1 MTAAVSTH
9 LVIADDHP
17 LFRDALRQAVASVV
31 TSATIDEAGSFDEL
45 TALLEQDSDVDLILL
60 DLTMDSDVDLI
71 LLDLTM
77 PGISGFSGLIYLRA
91 QYPAIPVVIV
101 SASDDAATIR
111 SSLDFGASGFI
122 PKRFGVET
130 LRDAIVKVMEGD
142 VWIPP
147 DTDLSAAADPDMTR
161 LRDRLVTLTPQQ
173 VRVLM
178 MLSEGLL
185 NKQIAYELGVSEATI
200 KAHVSAILQK
210 LGVESRT
217 QAVIAAAKIAG
228 GQWRQGTPPAQ

>member
-1 MTAAVSTH
+1 MRKEPMTAAANTR

-17 LFRDALRQAVASVV
+17 LFRDALRQAVNSVV
-31 TSATIDEAGSFDEL
+31 PSAKVDEAGSFDDL
-45 TALLEQDSDVDLILL
+45 TALLEQDA
-60 DLTMDSDVDLI
+60 DVDLI

-101 SASDDAATIR
+101 SATDDGATIR
-111 SSLDFGASGFI
+111 RSLDFGASGFI
-122 PKRFGVET
+122 PKRFGVDV
-130 LRDAIVKVMEGD
+130 LRDAIRRVMDGE
-142 VWIPP
+142 VWVPP
-147 DTDLSAAADPDMTR
+147 DTDLDAGADPEMTR

-178 MLSEGLL
+178 MLSQGLL

-210 LGVESRT
+210 LG
-217 QAVIAAAKIAG
+217 
-228 GQWRQGTPPAQ
+228 

>member
-1 MTAAVSTH
+1 MTAAVSTR

-31 TSATIDEAGSFDEL
+31 ASAKIEEAGSFEEL
-45 TALLEQDSDVDLILL
+45 TALLERDSE
-60 DLTMDSDVDLI
+60 VDLI

-101 SASDDAATIR
+101 SASDDGTTIR
-111 SSLDFGASGFI
+111 RSLDFGASGFI

-130 LRDAIVKVMEGD
+130 LRDAIVKVMDGD

-147 DTDLSAAADPDMTR
+147 DTDLTSTDPEMTR

-185 NKQIAYELGVSEATI
+185 NKQIAYELGVSEATV

-228 GQWRQGTPPAQ
+228 GQWRQGVPSAQ

>member
-1 MTAAVSTH
+1 MTSAPATR

-17 LFRDALRQAVASVV
+17 LFRDALRQAVGSVV
-31 TSATIDEAGSFDEL
+31 TSARIDEAGSFEEL
-45 TALLEQDSDVDLILL
+45 TALLDQDPDVDL
-60 DLTMDSDVDLI
+60 V

-91 QYPAIPVVIV
+91 QFPAIPVVIV
-101 SASDDAATIR
+101 SASDDGGTIR
-111 SSLDFGASGFI
+111 QSLDFGASGFI
-122 PKRFGVET
+122 PKRFGVDT
-130 LRDAIVKVMEGD
+130 LRDAIMKVLDGD
-142 VWIPP
+142 VWVPA
-147 DTDLSAAADPDMTR
+147 DTDLSSATDPEMAR

-228 GQWRQGTPPAQ
+228 GQWRHVE

>member
-1 MTAAVSTH
+1 MTAAAATH

-17 LFRDALRQAVASVV
+17 LFRDALRQAVGSVV
-31 TSATIDEAGSFDEL
+31 ASARIDEAGSFDEL
-45 TALLEQDSDVDLILL
+45 TALLDQDSDVDL
-60 DLTMDSDVDLI
+60 V

-91 QYPAIPVVIV
+91 QFPAIPVVIV
-101 SASDDAATIR
+101 SASDDGGTIR
-111 SSLDFGASGFI
+111 QSLDFGASGFI
-122 PKRFGVET
+122 PKRFGVDT
-130 LRDAIVKVMEGD
+130 LRDAIMKVLGGD
-142 VWIPP
+142 VWVPA
-147 DTDLSAAADPDMTR
+147 DTDLSSSTDPEMAR

-228 GQWRQGTPPAQ
+228 GQWRQATPQQ

>member
-1 MTAAVSTH
+1 MTATSATR

-17 LFRDALRQAVASVV
+17 LFRDALRQAVGSVV
-31 TSATIDEAGSFDEL
+31 TSARIDEAGSFEEL
-45 TALLEQDSDVDLILL
+45 TSLLDQDPDVDLVLL
-60 DLTMDSDVDLI
+60 DLS
-71 LLDLTM
+71 M

-91 QYPAIPVVIV
+91 QFPAIPVVIV
-101 SASDDAATIR
+101 SASDDGGTIR
-111 SSLDFGASGFI
+111 QSLDFGASGFI
-122 PKRFGVET
+122 PKRFGVDT
-130 LRDAIVKVMEGD
+130 LRDAIMKVLDGD
-142 VWIPP
+142 VWVPA
-147 DTDLSAAADPDMTR
+147 DTDLSSATDPEMAR

-228 GQWRQGTPPAQ
+228 GQWRHVE

>member
-1 MTAAVSTH
+1 MTAAAETH

-17 LFRDALRQAVASVV
+17 LFRNALRQAVASVV
-31 TSATIDEAGSFDEL
+31 ASARIDEAGSFEDL
-45 TALLEQDSDVDLILL
+45 TALLERGAE
-60 DLTMDSDVDLI
+60 VDLI

-101 SASDDAATIR
+101 SASDDVGTIR
-111 SSLDFGASGFI
+111 RSLDFGASGFI

-142 VWIPP
+142 VWVPP
-147 DTDLSAAADPDMTR
+147 DTDLTAATDPEMSR

-173 VRVLM
+173 VRLLM

-185 NKQIAYELGVSEATI
+185 NN
-200 KAHVSAILQK
+200 
-210 LGVESRT
+210 
-217 QAVIAAAKIAG
+217 
-228 GQWRQGTPPAQ
+228 

>member
-1 MTAAVSTH
+1 MTIAASTH
-9 LVIADDHP
+9 LVVADDHP
-17 LFRDALRQAVASVV
+17 LFRDALRQAVATVV
-31 TSATIDEAGSFDEL
+31 ATAQVDEAGSFEEL
-45 TALLEQDSDVDLILL
+45 TALLERESDVDLILL
-60 DLTMDSDVDLI
+60 DLS
-71 LLDLTM
+71 M

-91 QYPAIPVVIV
+91 QFPAIPVVIV
-101 SASDDAATIR
+101 SASDDAGTIR
-111 SSLDFGASGFI
+111 RSMDFGASGFI

-130 LRDAIVKVMEGD
+130 LREAIGKVMKGD
-142 VWIPP
+142 VWVPA
-147 DTDLSAAADPDMTR
+147 DVDLTAATDPDMTK

-217 QAVIAAAKIAG
+217 QAVIAAAKISG
-228 GQWRQGTPPAQ
+228 GDWKHPDPAK

>member
-1 MTAAVSTH
+1 MDQMTAVSTTH

-17 LFRDALRQAVASVV
+17 LFRGALREAVASVV
-31 TSATIDEAGSFDEL
+31 ASTTVDEVGSFEEL
-45 TALLEQDSDVDLILL
+45 TAFLEQNGEVDLVLL
-60 DLTMDSDVDLI
+60 DLA
-71 LLDLTM
+71 M

-91 QYPAIPVVIV
+91 QYPEIPVVIV
-101 SASDDAATIR
+101 SASDDGATIR
-111 SSLDFGASGFI
+111 RSMEFGASGFI

-130 LRDAIVKVMEGD
+130 LREAIGKVMNGD
-142 VWIPP
+142 IWIPS
-147 DTDLSAAADPDMTR
+147 DIDLSATVDPDMAK

-217 QAVIAAAKIAG
+217 QAVIVAAKISG
-228 GQWRQGTPPAQ
+228 GQWRQGDPPH

>member
-1 MTAAVSTH
+1 MTASSTTRI
-9 LVIADDHP
+9 VIADDHP
-17 LFRDALRQAVASVV
+17 LFRGALREAVASVLPD
-31 TSATIDEAGSFDEL
+31 ATIDEAGTFQEL
-45 TALLEQDSDVDLILL
+45 TGRLEQDADVDLILL
-60 DLTMDSDVDLI
+60 DLS
-71 LLDLTM
+71 M

-91 QYPAIPVVIV
+91 QYPAVPVVIV
-101 SASDDAATIR
+101 SASDDAGTIR
-111 SSLDFGASGFI
+111 RSMDFGASGFI
-122 PKRFGVET
+122 PKRFGVDT
-130 LRDAIVKVMEGD
+130 LRAAIAKVMAGD
-142 VWIPP
+142 VWIPA
-147 DTDLSAAADPDMTR
+147 DVDLGGAGDPDMTR

-217 QAVIAAAKIAG
+217 QAVIAAARISGA
-228 GQWRQGTPPAQ
+228 QWRGGDAPAS

>member
-1 MTAAVSTH
+1 MTAVASTR

-17 LFRDALRQAVASVV
+17 LFRDALRQAVASVIP
-31 TSATIDEAGSFDEL
+31 SAKIDEAGSFEDL
-45 TALLEQDSDVDLILL
+45 TALLEQDAE
-60 DLTMDSDVDLI
+60 VDLI

-101 SASDDAATIR
+101 SASDDVETIR
-111 SSLDFGASGFI
+111 RSVDFGASGFI
-122 PKRFGVET
+122 PKRFGVDT
-130 LRDAIVKVMEGD
+130 LRDAILKVMEGD
-142 VWIPP
+142 IWIPS
-147 DTDLSAAADPDMTR
+147 DVDLSAVADPEMTR

-178 MLSEGLL
+178 MLSQGLL

-228 GQWRQGTPPAQ
+228 GQWRPSG

>member
-1 MTAAVSTH
+1 MNAANTH

-31 TSATIDEAGSFDEL
+31 ASAKINEAGSFEEL
-45 TALLEQDSDVDLILL
+45 TALLDRETDVDLILL
-60 DLTMDSDVDLI
+60 DLS
-71 LLDLTM
+71 M

-91 QYPAIPVVIV
+91 QFPAIPVVIV
-101 SASDDAATIR
+101 SASDDSATIR
-111 SSLDFGASGFI
+111 RSMDFGASGFI

-130 LRDAIVKVMEGD
+130 LRDAIGKVMRGD
-142 VWIPP
+142 VWIPA
-147 DTDLSAAADPDMTR
+147 DVDLSAAGDPDMMK

-185 NKQIAYELGVSEATI
+185 NKQIAFELGVSEATI

-228 GQWRQGTPPAQ
+228 GQWNQASVS

>member
-1 MTAAVSTH
+1 MTNTASTH

-31 TSATIDEAGSFDEL
+31 ASVRIDEAGSFEEL
-45 TALLEQDSDVDLILL
+45 TALLDRESYVDLILL
-60 DLTMDSDVDLI
+60 DLS
-71 LLDLTM
+71 M
-77 PGISGFSGLIYLRA
+77 PGIRGFSGLIYLRA
-91 QYPAIPVVIV
+91 QFPAIPVVIV
-101 SASDDAATIR
+101 SATDDIGTIR
-111 SSLDFGASGFI
+111 RSMDFGASGFI

-130 LRDAIVKVMEGD
+130 LREAIGKIMKGD
-142 VWIPP
+142 VWIPA
-147 DTDLSAAADPDMTR
+147 DADLTAAADPDMAK

-185 NKQIAYELGVSEATI
+185 NKQIAYELSVSEATI

-228 GQWRQGTPPAQ
+228 GQWNQSSDAQTQ